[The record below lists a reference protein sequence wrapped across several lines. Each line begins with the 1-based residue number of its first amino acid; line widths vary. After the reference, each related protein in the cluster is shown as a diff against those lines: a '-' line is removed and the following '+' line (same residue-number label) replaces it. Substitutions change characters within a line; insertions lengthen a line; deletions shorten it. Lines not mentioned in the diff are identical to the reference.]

1 MSGTLG
7 APRTAVFA
15 ALGTIY
21 ILWGATYLGM
31 MVAIET
37 LPPFLMAS
45 IRFLV
50 AGAVLYALM
59 RPRERP
65 TRRHWVSAFVIGAF
79 LLVGGNAVVAWS
91 ETRIDSGVAA
101 LIVATIPLWLAIMDF
116 GVSGRRLSP
125 QTLVGLVVGFAGIA
139 LLLRPGGDIDP
150 VGAFICLLAPVSWA
164 VGSLYVRSASRPTRP
179 LLGAGMEMLA
189 GGALLA
195 VVGFATGERVDV
207 GSVSG
212 RSLLGLTFLI
222 VFGSIVAYSCYTW
235 LLKVAPTA
243 LVGTYAYVNP
253 VIAVLLG
260 AAFLSEPITRWML
273 LAGAAIVVS
282 VALIVRAQ
290 SRPRVTPAAVA
301 EPRQEGATLAA

>member
-1 MSGTLG
+1 VAGRLG
-7 APRTAVFA
+7 APKPAVFA
-15 ALGTIY
+15 ALAAIY
-21 ILWGATYLGM
+21 LIWGATYLGM

-50 AGAVLYALM
+50 AGAILYAVM

-65 TRRHWVSAFVIGAF
+65 TRRHWASAFVIGAF
-79 LLVGGNAVVAWS
+79 LLVGGNVAWS

-116 GVSGRRLSP
+116 TVSGRRLSL
-125 QTLVGLVVGFAGIA
+125 QTIVGLVVGFAGIA
-139 LLLRPGGDIDP
+139 LLLRPGADIDP
-150 VGAFICLLAPVSWA
+150 VGAFICVLAPVSWA
-164 VGSLYVRSASRPTRP
+164 VGSLYVRGASRPARP

-195 VVGFATGERVDV
+195 VVGLATGERVDV
-207 GSVSG
+207 GSISE
-212 RSLLGLTFLI
+212 RSLLGLAFLI

-260 AAFLSEPITRWML
+260 AAFLSEPITSWML
-273 LAGAAIVVS
+273 LAGGAIVLS

-290 SRPRVTPAAVA
+290 SRPIAVPVAAG
-301 EPRQEGATLAA
+301 EPLEEGATLAA

>member
-1 MSGTLG
+1 VAHELR
-7 APRTAVFA
+7 APKKAVYA
-15 ALGTIY
+15 ALCAIY
-21 ILWGATYLGM
+21 VLWGATYLGM

-45 IRFLV
+45 LRFLA
-50 AGAVLYALM
+50 AGAILYALM

-65 TRRHWVSAFVIGAF
+65 TRRQWASAFVIGAF

-101 LIVATIPLWLAIMDF
+101 LIIATIPLWLAIFDF
-116 GVSGRRLSP
+116 CVNGRRLSAP
-125 QTLVGLVVGFAGIA
+125 TVLGLVVGFAGIA
-139 LLLRPGGDIDP
+139 LLVRPGGDLDP

-164 VGSLYVRSASRPTRP
+164 IGSLYVRHASRPARP
-179 LLGAGMEMLA
+179 LLAAGMEMLA

-195 VVGFATGERVDV
+195 VVGFAKGERIDV
-207 GSVSG
+207 GAVSG
-212 RSLLGLTFLI
+212 RSLLGLAFLI
-222 VFGSIVAYSCYTW
+222 LFGSIVAYSCYTW
-235 LLKVAPTA
+235 LLNVAPTP

-253 VIAVLLG
+253 VVAVLLG
-260 AAFLSEPITRWML
+260 ATFLGEPITGSIL

-290 SRPRVTPAAVA
+290 SRPRVRPATAP
-301 EPRQEGATLAA
+301 ERREEGATLAA

>member
-1 MSGTLG
+1 MSGTLR
-7 APRTAVFA
+7 AAKTAVWA

-21 ILWGATYLGM
+21 LLWGATYLGM

-50 AGAVLYALM
+50 AGAILYALY

-65 TRRHWVSAFVIGAF
+65 TRRQWFSAFVTGAF

-91 ETRIDSGVAA
+91 ETRIDTGVAA
-101 LIVATIPLWLAIMDF
+101 LIVATIPLWLAILDLS
-116 GVSGRRLSP
+116 VNGRRLSP
-125 QTLVGLVVGFAGIA
+125 QAVVGLVIGFTGIA
-139 LLLRPGGDIDP
+139 LLIRPGGDIDAF
-150 VGAFICLLAPVSWA
+150 GALICLLAPISWA
-164 VGSLYVRSASRPTRP
+164 IGSLYVRSASRPSRP

-195 VVGFATGERVDV
+195 LVGLVGGERVDV
-207 GSVSG
+207 GAVSG
-212 RSLLGLTFLI
+212 RSLLGLAFLI
-222 VFGSIVAYSCYTW
+222 FFGSIVAYSCYTW
-235 LLKVAPTA
+235 LLTVAPTA

-253 VIAVLLG
+253 VVAVLLG
-260 AAFLSEPITRWML
+260 AAFLSEPITRWTL

-282 VALIVRAQ
+282 VVLIMRAQ
-290 SRPRVTPAAVA
+290 SRPAKLTALAGA
-301 EPRQEGATLAA
+301 DEEGATLAA